1 MKGQRETNLGIIQVS
16 YIFGIIA
23 FLSMFLFTVLSITF
37 SILSLILSFI
47 AVAFYKNR
55 KSVNVLIFNIVVFS
69 VIILGMYFIFSNYV
83 ILE

>member
-1 MKGQRETNLGIIQVS
+1 MKDQRETNLGIIQVS

-47 AVAFYKNR
+47 A
-55 KSVNVLIFNIVVFS
+55 IGFNARR
-69 VIILGMYFIFSNYV
+69 VIIWMIKLLDLLQGRRLQS
-83 ILE
+83 L

>member
-1 MKGQRETNLGIIQVS
+1 MKGQREANWGIIRAS

-37 SILSLILSFI
+37 SILSLILSLI

-55 KSVNVLIFNIVVFS
+55 RSVNVLIFNIIVFS
-69 VIILGMYFIFSNYV
+69 VIILGMYFIISNYV